1 MKHIKLLAITVMA
14 ILSLTAL
21 IATTAAFA
29 EEAGAPL
36 INPNPTR
43 EAPLRFTSRSGVGIL
58 EGMSEISKLTCRADT
73 NSGSFTTGRSGTVT
87 IDFTECTGEEGAA
100 RCRSLGDP
108 TGTILTGGPIKLVDQ
123 NLGGRLLPA
132 IIIELERLL
141 HIECG
146 AAGLLILSLGNVI
159 GLITRIDG
167 VAIVD
172 PAEGTTKEQE
182 VRETVTVAF
191 TREAGRPGEQSSKK
205 CALPKET
212 CEGREFLLKV
222 RFTTEEELASEE
234 TEDVITFA
242 RAAKLLW

>member
-1 MKHIKLLAITVMA
+1 MN
-14 ILSLTAL
+14 
-21 IATTAAFA
+21 
-29 EEAGAPL
+29 E
-36 INPNPTR
+36 R
-43 EAPLRFTSRSGVGIL
+43 
-58 EGMSEISKLTCRADT
+58 SKLTCRADT
-73 NSGSFTTGRSGTVT
+73 NSGSFTTGRSGTIT
-87 IDFTECTGEEGAA
+87 IDFTECGEGESV

-108 TGTILTGGPIKLVDQ
+108 VGTILTGGPIKLVDQ
-123 NLGGRLLPA
+123 NFGGKLLPA
-132 IIIELERLL
+132 IIVEVEGLL
-141 HIECG
+141 HVECG
-146 AAGLLILSLGNVI
+146 AVGGLTLILGNVI
-159 GLITRIDG
+159 GLITRLDG

-212 CEGREFLLKV
+212 CEGREFLLKAT
-222 RFTTEEELASEE
+222 FSTTEELASEE